1 MKLRQFSEI
10 YLTKIYTYQSVKFP
24 NQKLSTKDQTNEIIC
39 LKNNAMQDTG
49 SYNLK
54 KTKTTRQDEAPNCIS
69 LMP

>member
-10 YLTKIYTYQSVKFP
+10 YLTKIYTYQSVKLP

-54 KTKTTRQDEAPNCIS
+54 KQRPLDKMRHLTVSA
-69 LMP
+69 